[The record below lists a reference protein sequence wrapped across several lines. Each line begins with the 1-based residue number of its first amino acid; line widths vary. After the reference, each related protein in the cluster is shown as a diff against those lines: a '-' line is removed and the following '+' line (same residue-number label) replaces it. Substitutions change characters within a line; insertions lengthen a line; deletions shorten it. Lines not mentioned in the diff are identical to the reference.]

1 MKRVQWGLGNSFGDG
16 GLWESWG
23 DVKVGVG
30 GLEVLD

>member
-1 MKRVQWGLGNSFGDG
+1 MERVQWGLGNSFGGG
-16 GLWESWG
+16 GLWESRS